1 MELTFVLSFVLR
13 YFAEAHGVLFM
24 DLTSVLSFVLRYFAE
39 AHGVLFVIDSADPG
53 RFEEA
58 RAALDSIVGHPSL
71 EGIPLL
77 IMANKQDRADAREV
91 DEMDEVLAVGAIQTS
106 GRACRTQAVSALTCE
121 GIEEGV
127 VWLIEAVKKGGLV
140 NHSTQQPGGGGR
152 RR

>member
-1 MELTFVLSFVLR
+1 MYTQYTCIYTIYTPLN
-13 YFAEAHGVLFM
+13 
-24 DLTSVLSFVLRYFAE
+24 TSIHPKYTTTRQ
-39 AHGVLFVIDSADPG
+39 
-53 RFEEA
+53 A

-91 DEMDEVLAVGAIQTS
+91 DEMEEVLAVGAIQTS
-106 GRACRTQAVSALTCE
+106 GRACRTQPVSALTCE